1 MGESAMS
8 DGAATIETQARSVRH
23 FAIDSGRPY
32 AELRADYESA
42 VPPFDRLEAIGVT
55 LSGAG
60 WSAIRGLS
68 EATAVN
74 GFVNFFVFDPSPVM
88 KLNGN
93 TGHGVTYL
101 AGNIV
106 AAEPGFRADPSCFL
120 YIPLRIAIAERA
132 DGGGQ
137 LSFDSPNDLFGV
149 FAQEARNVG
158 RGFTKA
164 LAGLLGHL
172 DLPVPGDLTG
182 S

>member
-1 MGESAMS
+1 MTDRTAR
-8 DGAATIETQARSVRH
+8 IETQARPVRH

-120 YIPLRIAIAERA
+120 YIPLRIAIAERP
-132 DGGGQ
+132 DGGGR
-137 LSFDSPNDLFGV
+137 LSFDSPSDLFGV
-149 FAQEARNVG
+149 FGQEARDVG
-158 RGFTKA
+158 SGFTKA
-164 LAGLLGHL
+164 LAGLLCHL
-172 DLPVPGDLTG
+172 DLPVPDGLA
-182 S
+182 SI

>member
-1 MGESAMS
+1 MTDRTAVI
-8 DGAATIETQARSVRH
+8 DTQARSVRH

-42 VPPFDRLEAIGVT
+42 VPAFDRLEAIGVT

-68 EATAVN
+68 QATAVN

-93 TGHGVTYL
+93 TGHGVMYL

-120 YIPLRIAIAERA
+120 YIPLRVAIAERP
-132 DGGGQ
+132 DGGGR
-137 LSFDSPNDLFGV
+137 LSFDSPDDLFAV
-149 FAQEARNVG
+149 FGDEARAVG
-158 RGFTKA
+158 VHFTRA
-164 LAGLLGHL
+164 LADLLAHL
-172 DLPVPGDLTG
+172 DLPVPTELI
-182 S
+182 